1 MCVCVCT
8 YTQDGD
14 DGDGDGDDN
23 DKQYFNVIA
32 FSPPLDVGIKI
43 FPIELCVLTICS
55 QLGTLL
61 WDLVCTPRP

>member
-1 MCVCVCT
+1 VCT

-61 WDLVCTPRP
+61 